1 MKLIHI
7 SDFHLVPAGGT
18 LLGLDPAARMDAC
31 LADVEAHHAD
41 ADLVVVSGDLSET
54 GGEDTYRI
62 LEERVSRSKLPI
74 RLMLGNHD
82 IRENF
87 ATVFPGQMAENG
99 FAQAAIDLPEGRVI
113 TLDTLDDGKVT
124 GRLCDSRLA
133 WLKEKL
139 EEAKGRPVYLFM
151 HHPADKVHLPA
162 LDVFGLL
169 DPGSLFA
176 LLKAHG
182 DVRHIFAGHLHR
194 LVTGN
199 WQGIPFTILRS
210 TNHQTALDFVS
221 PTTTNCF
228 EPPMYSIILADRDS
242 LIVHIHQFAD

>member
-7 SDFHLVPAGGT
+7 SDFHLVSAGET

-31 LADVEAHHAD
+31 LSDVEQFHPD
-41 ADLVVVSGDLSET
+41 ASLVVVSGDLSET
-54 GGEDTYRI
+54 GGADTYEI
-62 LEERVSRSKLPI
+62 LKARVQRSPLTI

-87 ATVFPGQMAENG
+87 AAAFPDQMVENG

-124 GRLCDSRLA
+124 GRLCAARLA
-133 WLKEKL
+133 WLKDKL
-139 EEAKGRPVYLFM
+139 DEARGRPVYLFM
-151 HHPADKVHLPA
+151 HHPPAKVHLPA
-162 LDVFGLL
+162 LDLFGLAEPEPFF
-169 DPGSLFA
+169 D
-176 LLKAHG
+176 LLKSHG
-182 DVRHIFAGHLHR
+182 NVRHIFAGHLHR
-194 LVTGN
+194 LITGN

-221 PTTTNCF
+221 PKTTNCF
-228 EPPMYSIILADRDS
+228 EPPVYSIILADPDS
-242 LIVHIHQFAD
+242 LIIHIHQFAD